1 MVGRL
6 KKVLESWKKY
16 AEFLLVVPTKRIPN
30 GERRYLSLSQTQAC
44 THEEHSCMHKLMA
57 MTKVAISQMGLI
69 YGCLVEDV
77 ITGLSVQC
85 KGWRSMYFIP
95 ERKGFLGL
103 APTTLLQTL
112 VQHKRWSEGEFQ
124 ILITRHSPFLL
135 GHKRIPLKLQL
146 SYCIYL
152 LWATSWFAVL
162 YYLVVPP
169 LCLLRGISLFPQLS
183 SPWIQSFAY
192 AIFANRAY
200 GLVEFVWSG
209 GTIQGWWNGQRI
221 WVFKRTTSHLFGFF
235 DAIRK
240 LLGFSTSTFVI
251 TAKVAEADVSE
262 RYEEE
267 KMEFGVSS
275 PMFNIL
281 ATLALLNMFGFV
293 GGIKMLIM
301 DVESKVLDLLALQ
314 IILCGLLVLINLPI
328 YQGLFFRKD
337 SGRMPTSVTYK
348 SIIVSLLAC
357 SVALY

>member
-1 MVGRL
+1 MIGRL

-57 MTKVAISQMGLI
+57 MTKVAISQMGLK

-85 KGWRSMYFIP
+85 KGWRSMYFNP
-95 ERKGFLGL
+95 ERKGFLGI

-112 VQHKRWSEGEFQ
+112 VQHKRWSEGDFQ

-169 LCLLRGISLFPQLS
+169 LCLLRGISLFP
-183 SPWIQSFAY
+183 
-192 AIFANRAY
+192 
-200 GLVEFVWSG
+200 
-209 GTIQGWWNGQRI
+209 
-221 WVFKRTTSHLFGFF
+221 
-235 DAIRK
+235 
-240 LLGFSTSTFVI
+240 
-251 TAKVAEADVSE
+251 KV
-262 RYEEE
+262 
-267 KMEFGVSS
+267 
-275 PMFNIL
+275 
-281 ATLALLNMFGFV
+281 
-293 GGIKMLIM
+293 
-301 DVESKVLDLLALQ
+301 
-314 IILCGLLVLINLPI
+314 
-328 YQGLFFRKD
+328 
-337 SGRMPTSVTYK
+337 
-348 SIIVSLLAC
+348 
-357 SVALY
+357 